1 MVAKSIVDIDV
12 NDDKFVSFME
22 KFKEYQAALEELPEA
37 WRVLAHGASDAT
49 KETAKAKAEGDL
61 LAKAFS
67 EGASAILSIN
77 SGLDRLTDS
86 LDRANKSQEDFN
98 KKARSSKGFL
108 SDATKDAKSLAGH
121 IRDATTSL
129 LSWGGIVGLFTGVL
143 GVGGLFGLNRLA
155 ATTGSQRFTSLGIGT
170 SIGALDSTAINY
182 QKALGNPTGTL
193 GAIRD
198 SQMDLSKRWT
208 FSAMGINNPDQDPAK
223 LLPQMIRNA
232 RDIFVKNGSTLQGAN
247 AYGLTNFFS
256 LDDLNRF
263 KNMSDEEI
271 DAMERR
277 AQKDAKLLQ
286 ITDQQARQWQDFNV
300 QLDYS
305 GQSIRNTFVRGLGP
319 LTPQLSKLSD
329 ALAGAIDTVLQSPEL
344 GKWIDSLAGGIEKFG
359 NYLASPDFAKDVDDF
374 MDGLRR
380 LGQSIGRVIDLFTG
394 KTSVSEFMAASSPML
409 NNQTVHDPNGGPD
422 YVPGSESDPNVP
434 GWLKKLKLASGVA
447 PVQYDEYFE
456 EAAKKYNVDPKW
468 LKSIAAAESSW
479 DQNAV
484 SKAGAKGLMQVM
496 PSNFQEGEKP
506 FDPRDNI
513 MAGARVF
520 SWAMQ
525 QSGGDFDE
533 ALRYYNGGIRRG
545 SDENIAY
552 PGRVKDKYASMF
564 GDPDV
569 SRNSEDAFRH
579 YKGESAFEKSES
591 TTKPLSAKEQ
601 YAAMQGSKSAPAV
614 AGGGDNSEVAKNT
627 NKTNQL
633 LQQLVDRGLQG
644 NGSGM
649 VVYNNTGGNAVVSSS
664 QLGVR

>member
-12 NDDKFVSFME
+12 NDDKFVAFME

-37 WRVLAHGASDAT
+37 WRGLAHGATDAT
-49 KETAKAKAEGDL
+49 KETAKAKTEGDL

-67 EGASAILSIN
+67 DGASAILTIN
-77 SGLDRLTDS
+77 SGLDRLTES

-98 KKARSSKGFL
+98 KKTRSSKGFL
-108 SDATKDAKSLAGH
+108 SEATKDAKSLAGH

-208 FSAMGINNPDQDPAK
+208 FQAMGINNPDQDPAK

-305 GQSIRNTFVRGLGP
+305 SQSIRNAFVRGLGP

-329 ALAGAIDTVLQSPEL
+329 ALSGAIDTVLQSPEL
-344 GKWIDSLAGGIEKFG
+344 GKWIDGLAGGIERFG
-359 NYLASPDFAKDVDDF
+359 KYLASPDFTKDVESF
-374 MDGLRR
+374 MAGIEK
-380 LGQSIGRVIDLFTG
+380 LGALIGKVYDWVVGKTEISVSDVTSGSSILGNQEVKDPETG
-394 KTSVSEFMAASSPML
+394 KSYT
-409 NNQTVHDPNGGPD
+409 
-422 YVPGSESDPNVP
+422 PGSEDDPRVW
-434 GWLKKLKLASGVA
+434 GWLKKLKTASGLA
-447 PVQYDEYFE
+447 PVQYDEYFD
-456 EAAKKYNVDPKW
+456 EAAKKYSVDPKW

-479 DQNAV
+479 DKNAV
-484 SKAGAKGLMQVM
+484 SSAGAKGLMQVM
-496 PSNFQEGEKP
+496 PSNFKDGEKP
-506 FDPRDNI
+506 FEPRDNI

-533 ALRYYNGGIRRG
+533 ALRYYNGGVRRG
-545 SDENIAY
+545 SAENIAY
-552 PGRVKDKYASMF
+552 PGRVKEKYAAMF
-564 GDPDV
+564 GAP
-569 SRNSEDAFRH
+569 E
-579 YKGESAFEKSES
+579 G
-591 TTKPLSAKEQ
+591 SAKEQ
-601 YAAMQGSKSAPAV
+601 YAAMQGSRKDQVV

-633 LQQLVDRGLQG
+633 LQQIVDRGLQG

>member
-12 NDDKFVSFME
+12 NDDKFVAFME
-22 KFKEYQAALEELPEA
+22 KFKEYQAALEDLPEA
-37 WRVLAHGASDAT
+37 WRGLAHGATDAT
-49 KETAKAKAEGDL
+49 KETAKAKTEGDL

-77 SGLDRLTDS
+77 SGLERLTDS

-98 KKARSSKGFL
+98 KKTRSSKGFL
-108 SDATKDAKSLAGH
+108 SDASKDAKSLAGH

-198 SQMDLSKRWT
+198 SQMDLSKRWQ
-208 FSAMGINNPDQDPAK
+208 FQALGINNPDQDPAK
-223 LLPQMIRNA
+223 LLPQLIRNA
-232 RDIFVKNGSTLQGAN
+232 RDIFVKNGSTLQGAK

-344 GKWIDSLAGGIEKFG
+344 GKWIDGLAGGIERFG
-359 NYLASPDFAKDVDDF
+359 NYLASPEFTKDVDSF
-374 MDGLRR
+374 MAGIEK
-380 LGQSIGRVIDLFTG
+380 LGTLIGKVYDWVVG
-394 KTSVSEFMAASSPML
+394 KTDISVSDVTSGASML
-409 NNQTVHDPNGGPD
+409 SDKKVTDPKTGQT
-422 YVPGSESDPNVP
+422 YTPGSEDDPRVW
-434 GWLKKLKLASGVA
+434 GWLKGVKRFFSSGDVKPVDPTPADVSAKGRTIADRFNNPTNLRWAEGYGTHNTKSGKFAVFPTLDEGVLASAKQLQIYGTRGINTVS
-447 PVQYDEYFE
+447 EI
-456 EAAKKYNVDPKW
+456 AKKW
-468 LKSIAAAESSW
+468 A
-479 DQNAV
+479 
-484 SKAGAKGLMQVM
+484 
-496 PSNFQEGEKP
+496 PSNENDTAEYIRHVVKTTGLGANDRLNLN
-506 FDPRDNI
+506 DPAI
-513 MAGARVF
+513 LAKLI
-520 SWAMQ
+520 SAM
-525 QSGGDFDE
+525 
-533 ALRYYNGGIRRG
+533 
-545 SDENIAY
+545 
-552 PGRVKDKYASMF
+552 
-564 GDPDV
+564 
-569 SRNSEDAFRH
+569 
-579 YKGESAFEKSES
+579 
-591 TTKPLSAKEQ
+591 SAKEG
-601 YAAMQGSKSAPAV
+601 AGNRVSEGAV
-614 AGGGDNSEVAKNT
+614 I
-627 NKTNQL
+627 QIF
-633 LQQLVDRGLQG
+633 
-644 NGSGM
+644 
-649 VVYNNTGGNAVVSSS
+649 NNTGGNAIVSSS
-664 QLGVR
+664 QLGVTG

>member
-37 WRVLAHGASDAT
+37 WRGLAHGATDAT

-208 FSAMGINNPDQDPAK
+208 FQAMGINNPDQDPAK

-344 GKWIDSLAGGIEKFG
+344 GKWIDGLAGGIERFG
-359 NYLASPDFAKDVDDF
+359 KYLASPEFTKDVDSF
-374 MDGLRR
+374 MAGIEK
-380 LGQSIGRVIDLFTG
+380 IGALIGKVYDWVVG
-394 KTSVSEFMAASSPML
+394 KTDISVSDVTSGSSILSDKKVTDPKTG
-409 NNQTVHDPNGGPD
+409 QT
-422 YVPGSESDPNVP
+422 YTPGSEDDPRVW
-434 GWLKKLKLASGVA
+434 GWLKGVKRFFSSGDVKPVDPTPADVSAKGRTIADRFNNPTNLRWAEGYGTHNTKSGKFAVFPTLDEGVLASAKQLQIYGTRGINTVS
-447 PVQYDEYFE
+447 DI
-456 EAAKKYNVDPKW
+456 AKKW
-468 LKSIAAAESSW
+468 A
-479 DQNAV
+479 
-484 SKAGAKGLMQVM
+484 
-496 PSNFQEGEKP
+496 PSNENDTAEYIRHVVKTTGLGANDRLNLNDPAILAKLISAMSTKEG
-506 FDPRDNI
+506 
-513 MAGARVF
+513 AGNRV
-520 SWAMQ
+520 
-525 QSGGDFDE
+525 
-533 ALRYYNGGIRRG
+533 
-545 SDENIAY
+545 
-552 PGRVKDKYASMF
+552 
-564 GDPDV
+564 
-569 SRNSEDAFRH
+569 SE
-579 YKGESAFEKSES
+579 G
-591 TTKPLSAKEQ
+591 
-601 YAAMQGSKSAPAV
+601 AV
-614 AGGGDNSEVAKNT
+614 I
-627 NKTNQL
+627 QIF
-633 LQQLVDRGLQG
+633 
-644 NGSGM
+644 
-649 VVYNNTGGNAVVSSS
+649 NNTGGNAIVSSS
-664 QLGVR
+664 QLGVTG

>member
-37 WRVLAHGASDAT
+37 WRGLAHGATDAT

-108 SDATKDAKSLAGH
+108 SDATKDAKSLTGH

-198 SQMDLSKRWT
+198 SQMDLSKRWQ
-208 FSAMGINNPDQDPAK
+208 FQAMGINNPDQDPAK
-223 LLPQMIRNA
+223 LLPQLIRNA

-344 GKWIDSLAGGIEKFG
+344 GKWIDGLAGGIERFG
-359 NYLASPDFAKDVDDF
+359 KYLASPEFTKDVDSF
-374 MDGLRR
+374 MAGIEK
-380 LGQSIGRVIDLFTG
+380 LGALIGKVYDWVVGKTSISVADVKEGSSILSDKKVTDPETG
-394 KTSVSEFMAASSPML
+394 KTY
-409 NNQTVHDPNGGPD
+409 T
-422 YVPGSESDPNVP
+422 PGSEDDPRVW
-434 GWLKKLKLASGVA
+434 GWLKGVKRFFSSGDVKPVDPTPADVTAKGRTIADRFNNPTNLRWAEGYGTHNTKSGDFAVFPTLDEGVLASAKQLQIFGTRGINTIS
-447 PVQYDEYFE
+447 DI
-456 EAAKKYNVDPKW
+456 AKKW
-468 LKSIAAAESSW
+468 A
-479 DQNAV
+479 
-484 SKAGAKGLMQVM
+484 
-496 PSNFQEGEKP
+496 PSNENDTEAYIRHLVKSTG
-506 FDPRDNI
+506 I
-513 MAGARVF
+513 GAR
-520 SWAMQ
+520 
-525 QSGGDFDE
+525 E
-533 ALRYYNGGIRRG
+533 ALNLNDPSILAKLISGMSSKEGAG
-545 SDENIAY
+545 N
-552 PGRVKDKYASMF
+552 RV
-564 GDPDV
+564 
-569 SRNSEDAFRH
+569 SEDAVMQVFSNTSR
-579 YKGESAFEKSES
+579 
-591 TTKPLSAKEQ
+591 TLREQ

-649 VVYNNTGGNAVVSSS
+649 VVYNNTGGNAGVSSS

>member
-1 MVAKSIVDIDV
+1 
-12 NDDKFVSFME
+12 
-22 KFKEYQAALEELPEA
+22 
-37 WRVLAHGASDAT
+37 
-49 KETAKAKAEGDL
+49 
-61 LAKAFS
+61 
-67 EGASAILSIN
+67 LSIN
-77 SGLDRLTDS
+77 SGLERLTDS

-98 KKARSSKGFL
+98 KKTRSSKGFL
-108 SDATKDAKSLAGH
+108 SEATKDAKSLAGH

-182 QKALGNPTGTL
+182 QKALGNPTATL

-208 FSAMGINNPDQDPAK
+208 FQAMGINNPDQDPAK

-344 GKWIDSLAGGIEKFG
+344 GKWIDGLAGGIERFG
-359 NYLASPDFAKDVDDF
+359 NYLASPEFTKDVDSF
-374 MDGLRR
+374 MAGIEK
-380 LGQSIGRVIDLFTG
+380 LGALIGKVYDWVVG
-394 KTSVSEFMAASSPML
+394 KTDISVSDVTSGSSILSDKKVTDPKTG
-409 NNQTVHDPNGGPD
+409 QT
-422 YVPGSESDPNVP
+422 YTPGSEDDPRVW
-434 GWLKKLKLASGVA
+434 GWLKGVKRFFSSGDVKPVDPTPADVSAKGRTIADRFNNPTNLRWAEGYGTHNTKSGKFAVFPTLDEGVLASAKQLQIYGTRGINTVS
-447 PVQYDEYFE
+447 EI
-456 EAAKKYNVDPKW
+456 AKKW
-468 LKSIAAAESSW
+468 A
-479 DQNAV
+479 
-484 SKAGAKGLMQVM
+484 
-496 PSNFQEGEKP
+496 PSNENDTAEYIRHVVKTTGLGANDRLNLNDPAILAKLISAMSTKEG
-506 FDPRDNI
+506 
-513 MAGARVF
+513 AGNRV
-520 SWAMQ
+520 
-525 QSGGDFDE
+525 
-533 ALRYYNGGIRRG
+533 
-545 SDENIAY
+545 
-552 PGRVKDKYASMF
+552 
-564 GDPDV
+564 
-569 SRNSEDAFRH
+569 SE
-579 YKGESAFEKSES
+579 G
-591 TTKPLSAKEQ
+591 
-601 YAAMQGSKSAPAV
+601 AV
-614 AGGGDNSEVAKNT
+614 I
-627 NKTNQL
+627 QIF
-633 LQQLVDRGLQG
+633 
-644 NGSGM
+644 
-649 VVYNNTGGNAVVSSS
+649 NNTGGNAIVSSS
-664 QLGVR
+664 QLGVTG

>member
-12 NDDKFVSFME
+12 NDDKFVAFME
-22 KFKEYQAALEELPEA
+22 KFKEYQAALEDLPEA
-37 WRVLAHGASDAT
+37 WRGLAHGATDAT
-49 KETAKAKAEGDL
+49 KETAKAKTEGDL

-77 SGLDRLTDS
+77 SGLERLADS

-98 KKARSSKGFL
+98 KKTRSSKGFL
-108 SDATKDAKSLAGH
+108 SEATKDAKSLAGH

-208 FSAMGINNPDQDPAK
+208 FQAMGINNPDQDPAK

-344 GKWIDSLAGGIEKFG
+344 GKWIDGLAGGIERFG
-359 NYLASPDFAKDVDDF
+359 KYLASPEFTKDVDDF

-394 KTSVSEFMAASSPML
+394 KTSVSEFMGGEAPLADDPSKSP
-409 NNQTVHDPNGGPD
+409 
-422 YVPGSESDPNVP
+422 SENMNDRYRRYEAQQKSKP
-434 GWLKKLKLASGVA
+434 
-447 PVQYDEYFE
+447 YDQYFE
-456 EAAKKYNVDPKW
+456 EAAKKYNVDPKL
-468 LKSIAAAESSW
+468 LKALAAAESSW

-484 SKAGAKGLMQVM
+484 SKAGAQGLMQVM
-496 PSNFQEGEKP
+496 PDNFKPGEKP
-506 FDPRDNI
+506 FDPHDNI
-513 MAGARVF
+513 MAGARVLRDGMN
-520 SWAMQ
+520 WANKNA
-525 QSGGDFDE
+525 GGDLEE
-533 ALRYYNGGIRRG
+533 ALRYYNGGVRRG
-545 SDENIAY
+545 SAENIAY
-552 PGRVKDKYASMF
+552 PGRVNEKYQQIYGVPA
-564 GDPDV
+564 
-569 SRNSEDAFRH
+569 
-579 YKGESAFEKSES
+579 
-591 TTKPLSAKEQ
+591 LSAKEQ
-601 YAAMQGSKSAPAV
+601 YAEMQGSRKTPAIEN
-614 AGGGDNSEVAKNT
+614 GSDNSEVAKNT

-633 LQQLVDRGLQG
+633 LQQIVDRGLTG

>member
-12 NDDKFVSFME
+12 NDDKFVAFME

-37 WRVLAHGASDAT
+37 WRGLAHGATDAT
-49 KETAKAKAEGDL
+49 KETAKAKTEGDL

-77 SGLDRLTDS
+77 SGLERLTDS

-98 KKARSSKGFL
+98 KKTRSSKGFL
-108 SDATKDAKSLAGH
+108 SEATKDAKSLAGH

-182 QKALGNPTGTL
+182 QKALGNPTATL

-208 FSAMGINNPDQDPAK
+208 FQAMGINNPDQDPAK

-305 GQSIRNTFVRGLGP
+305 SQSIRNAFVRGLGP

-344 GKWIDSLAGGIEKFG
+344 GKWIDGLAGGIEKFG

-374 MDGLRR
+374 MDCLRR

-484 SKAGAKGLMQVM
+484 SSAGAKGLMQVM
-496 PSNFQEGEKP
+496 PSNFRDGEKP

-513 MAGARVF
+513 MAGARVL

-533 ALRYYNGGIRRG
+533 ALRYYNGGVRRG
-545 SDENIAY
+545 SAENVAY
-552 PGRVKDKYASMF
+552 PGRV
-564 GDPDV
+564 
-569 SRNSEDAFRH
+569 R
-579 YKGESAFEKSES
+579 
-591 TTKPLSAKEQ
+591 EQ
-601 YAAMQGSKSAPAV
+601 YEAMYGSQKNPAIEN
-614 AGGGDNSEVAKNT
+614 GSDNSEVAKNT

-633 LQQLVDRGLQG
+633 LQQIVDRGLTG

>member
-12 NDDKFVSFME
+12 NDDKFVAFME
-22 KFKEYQAALEELPEA
+22 KFKEYQAALEDLPEA
-37 WRVLAHGASDAT
+37 WRGLAHGATDAT
-49 KETAKAKAEGDL
+49 KETAKAKTEGDL

-77 SGLDRLTDS
+77 SWLERLTDS

-98 KKARSSKGFL
+98 KKTRSSKGFL
-108 SDATKDAKSLAGH
+108 SEATKDAKSLAGH

-155 ATTGSQRFTSLGIGT
+155 AGASQQRFTSLGIGT
-170 SIGALDSTAINY
+170 SAGQLSAAEINY
-182 QKALGNPTGTL
+182 RRAIGNPTGTL

-208 FSAMGINNPDQDPAK
+208 FQAMGINNPDQDPAK

-277 AQKDAKLLQ
+277 AKKDAERLN
-286 ITDQQARQWQDFNV
+286 ITDEQNRKWTDFINQV
-300 QLDYS
+300 DLS
-305 GQSIRNTFVRGLGP
+305 ERSINKAFVVGLGP
-319 LTPQLSKLSD
+319 LAPQLGKLSD

-344 GKWIDSLAGGIEKFG
+344 GKWIDGLAGGIERFG
-359 NYLASPDFAKDVDDF
+359 KYLASPEFTKDVDDF

-394 KTSVSEFMAASSPML
+394 KTSVSEFMGGEAPLADDPSKSP
-409 NNQTVHDPNGGPD
+409 
-422 YVPGSESDPNVP
+422 SENMNDRYRRYEAQQKSKP
-434 GWLKKLKLASGVA
+434 
-447 PVQYDEYFE
+447 YDQYFE
-456 EAAKKYNVDPKW
+456 EAAKKYNVDPKL
-468 LKSIAAAESSW
+468 LKAIAAAESSW

-484 SKAGAKGLMQVM
+484 SSAGAKGLMQVM
-496 PSNFQEGEKP
+496 PSNFRDGEKP
-506 FDPRDNI
+506 FDPHDNI

-525 QSGGDFDE
+525 QSGGDIDE
-533 ALRYYNGGIRRG
+533 ALRYYNGGVRRG
-545 SDENIAY
+545 SAENVAF
-552 PGRVKDKYASMF
+552 PGRV
-564 GDPDV
+564 
-569 SRNSEDAFRH
+569 R
-579 YKGESAFEKSES
+579 
-591 TTKPLSAKEQ
+591 EQ
-601 YAAMQGSKSAPAV
+601 YEEMYGSQKNPAIEN
-614 AGGGDNSEVAKNT
+614 GSDNSEVAKNT

-633 LQQLVDRGLQG
+633 LQQIVDRGLTG
-644 NGSGM
+644 NSSGM
-649 VVYNNTGGNAVVSSS
+649 VVYNNTGGNAVISSS

>member
-12 NDDKFVSFME
+12 NDDKFVAFME
-22 KFKEYQAALEELPEA
+22 KFKEYQAALEDLPEA
-37 WRVLAHGASDAT
+37 WRGLAHGATDAT
-49 KETAKAKAEGDL
+49 KETAKAKTEGDL

-77 SGLDRLTDS
+77 SGLERLTDS

-98 KKARSSKGFL
+98 KKTRSSKGFL
-108 SDATKDAKSLAGH
+108 SEATKDAKSLAGH

-182 QKALGNPTGTL
+182 QKALGNPTATL

-198 SQMDLSKRWT
+198 SQIDLSKRWQ
-208 FSAMGINNPDQDPAK
+208 FQAMGINNPDQDPAK
-223 LLPQMIRNA
+223 LLPQLIRNA

-344 GKWIDSLAGGIEKFG
+344 GKWIDGLAGGIERFG
-359 NYLASPDFAKDVDDF
+359 NYLASPEFTKDVDSF
-374 MDGLRR
+374 MAGIEK
-380 LGQSIGRVIDLFTG
+380 LGALIGKVYDWVVG
-394 KTSVSEFMAASSPML
+394 KTDISVSDVTSGSSILSDKKVTDPKTG
-409 NNQTVHDPNGGPD
+409 QT
-422 YVPGSESDPNVP
+422 YTPGSEDDPRVW
-434 GWLKKLKLASGVA
+434 GWLKGVKRFFSNGDVKPVDPTPADVSAKGRTIADRFNNPTNLRWAEGYGTHNTKSGKFAVFPTLDEGVLASAKQLQIYGTRGINTVS
-447 PVQYDEYFE
+447 EI
-456 EAAKKYNVDPKW
+456 AKKW
-468 LKSIAAAESSW
+468 A
-479 DQNAV
+479 
-484 SKAGAKGLMQVM
+484 
-496 PSNFQEGEKP
+496 PSNENDTAEYIRHVVKTTGLGANDRLNLNDPAILAKLISAMSTKEG
-506 FDPRDNI
+506 
-513 MAGARVF
+513 AGNRV
-520 SWAMQ
+520 
-525 QSGGDFDE
+525 
-533 ALRYYNGGIRRG
+533 
-545 SDENIAY
+545 
-552 PGRVKDKYASMF
+552 
-564 GDPDV
+564 
-569 SRNSEDAFRH
+569 SE
-579 YKGESAFEKSES
+579 G
-591 TTKPLSAKEQ
+591 
-601 YAAMQGSKSAPAV
+601 AV
-614 AGGGDNSEVAKNT
+614 I
-627 NKTNQL
+627 QIF
-633 LQQLVDRGLQG
+633 
-644 NGSGM
+644 
-649 VVYNNTGGNAVVSSS
+649 NNTGGNAIVSSS
-664 QLGVR
+664 QLGVTG

>member
-12 NDDKFVSFME
+12 NDDKFVAFLE

-37 WRVLAHGASDAT
+37 WRVLAHGATDAT
-49 KETAKAKAEGDL
+49 KETAKAKTEGDL

-77 SGLDRLTDS
+77 SGLERLTDS

-98 KKARSSKGFL
+98 KKTRSSKGFL
-108 SDATKDAKSLAGH
+108 SDASKDAKSLAGH

-182 QKALGNPTGTL
+182 QKALGNPTATL

-208 FSAMGINNPDQDPAK
+208 FQAMGINNPDQDPAK

-305 GQSIRNTFVRGLGP
+305 GQSIRNAFVRGLGP

-344 GKWIDSLAGGIEKFG
+344 GKWIDGLAGGIERFG
-359 NYLASPDFAKDVDDF
+359 NYLVSPEFTKDVGSF
-374 MDGLRR
+374 MSGIEK
-380 LGQSIGRVIDLFTG
+380 LGALIWKVYDWVVG
-394 KTSVSEFMAASSPML
+394 KTDISVSDVTSGSSILSDKKVTDPKTG
-409 NNQTVHDPNGGPD
+409 QT
-422 YVPGSESDPNVP
+422 YTPGSEDDPRVW
-434 GWLKKLKLASGVA
+434 GWLKGVKRFFSSGDVKPVDPTPADVSAKGRTIADRFNNPTNLRWAEGYGTHNTKSGKFAVFPTLDEGVLASAKQLQIYGTRGINTVS
-447 PVQYDEYFE
+447 EI
-456 EAAKKYNVDPKW
+456 AKKW
-468 LKSIAAAESSW
+468 A
-479 DQNAV
+479 
-484 SKAGAKGLMQVM
+484 
-496 PSNFQEGEKP
+496 PSNENDTAEYIRHVVKTTGLGANDRLNLN
-506 FDPRDNI
+506 DPAI
-513 MAGARVF
+513 LAKLI
-520 SWAMQ
+520 SAM
-525 QSGGDFDE
+525 
-533 ALRYYNGGIRRG
+533 
-545 SDENIAY
+545 
-552 PGRVKDKYASMF
+552 
-564 GDPDV
+564 
-569 SRNSEDAFRH
+569 
-579 YKGESAFEKSES
+579 
-591 TTKPLSAKEQ
+591 SAKEG
-601 YAAMQGSKSAPAV
+601 AGNRVSEGAV
-614 AGGGDNSEVAKNT
+614 I
-627 NKTNQL
+627 QIF
-633 LQQLVDRGLQG
+633 
-644 NGSGM
+644 
-649 VVYNNTGGNAVVSSS
+649 NNTGGNAIVSSS
-664 QLGVR
+664 QLGVTG

>member
-12 NDDKFVSFME
+12 NDDKFVAFME
-22 KFKEYQAALEELPEA
+22 RFKEYQAALEELPEA
-37 WRVLAHGASDAT
+37 WRVLAHGATDAT
-49 KETAKAKAEGDL
+49 KETAKAKTEGDL

-77 SGLDRLTDS
+77 SGLERLTDS

-98 KKARSSKGFL
+98 KKTRSSKGFL
-108 SDATKDAKSLAGH
+108 SDASKDAKSLAGH

-182 QKALGNPTGTL
+182 QKALGNPTATL

-198 SQMDLSKRWT
+198 SQMDLSKRWQ
-208 FSAMGINNPDQDPAK
+208 FQAMGINNPDQDPAK
-223 LLPQMIRNA
+223 LLPQLIRNA

-344 GKWIDSLAGGIEKFG
+344 GKWIDGLAGGIERFG
-359 NYLASPDFAKDVDDF
+359 NYLASPEFTKDVDSF
-374 MDGLRR
+374 MAGIEK
-380 LGQSIGRVIDLFTG
+380 LGALIGKVYDWVVG
-394 KTSVSEFMAASSPML
+394 KTDISVSDVTSGSSILSDKKVTDPKTG
-409 NNQTVHDPNGGPD
+409 QT
-422 YVPGSESDPNVP
+422 YTPGSEDDPRVW
-434 GWLKKLKLASGVA
+434 GWLKGVKRFFSNGDVKPVDPTPADVSAKGRTIADRFNNPTNLRWAEGYGTHNTKSGKFAVFPTLDEGVLASAKQLQIYGTRGINTVS
-447 PVQYDEYFE
+447 EI
-456 EAAKKYNVDPKW
+456 AKKW
-468 LKSIAAAESSW
+468 A
-479 DQNAV
+479 
-484 SKAGAKGLMQVM
+484 
-496 PSNFQEGEKP
+496 PSNENDTAEYIRHVVKTTGLGANDRLNLNDPAILAKLISAMSTKEG
-506 FDPRDNI
+506 
-513 MAGARVF
+513 AGNRV
-520 SWAMQ
+520 
-525 QSGGDFDE
+525 
-533 ALRYYNGGIRRG
+533 
-545 SDENIAY
+545 
-552 PGRVKDKYASMF
+552 
-564 GDPDV
+564 
-569 SRNSEDAFRH
+569 SE
-579 YKGESAFEKSES
+579 G
-591 TTKPLSAKEQ
+591 
-601 YAAMQGSKSAPAV
+601 AV
-614 AGGGDNSEVAKNT
+614 I
-627 NKTNQL
+627 QIF
-633 LQQLVDRGLQG
+633 
-644 NGSGM
+644 
-649 VVYNNTGGNAVVSSS
+649 NNTGGNAIVSSS
-664 QLGVR
+664 QLGVTG

>member
-22 KFKEYQAALEELPEA
+22 KFKEYQAALEDLPEA
-37 WRVLAHGASDAT
+37 WRGLAHGATDAT
-49 KETAKAKAEGDL
+49 KETAKAKTEGDL

-77 SGLDRLTDS
+77 SGLERLTDS

-98 KKARSSKGFL
+98 KKTRSSKGFL
-108 SDATKDAKSLAGH
+108 SDASKDAKSLAGH

-182 QKALGNPTGTL
+182 QKALGNPTATL

-208 FSAMGINNPDQDPAK
+208 FQAMGINNPDQDPAK

-344 GKWIDSLAGGIEKFG
+344 GKWIDGLAGGIERFG
-359 NYLASPDFAKDVDDF
+359 NYLASPEFTKDVDSF
-374 MDGLRR
+374 MAGIEK
-380 LGQSIGRVIDLFTG
+380 LGALIGKVYDWVVG
-394 KTSVSEFMAASSPML
+394 KTDISVSGVTSGSSILSDKKVTDPKTG
-409 NNQTVHDPNGGPD
+409 QT
-422 YVPGSESDPNVP
+422 YTPGSEDDPRVW
-434 GWLKKLKLASGVA
+434 GWLKGVKRFFSSGDVKPVDPTPADVSAKGRTIADRFNNPTNLRWAEGYGTHNTKSGKFAVFPTLDEGVLASAKQLQIFGTRGINTVS
-447 PVQYDEYFE
+447 EI
-456 EAAKKYNVDPKW
+456 AKKW
-468 LKSIAAAESSW
+468 A
-479 DQNAV
+479 
-484 SKAGAKGLMQVM
+484 
-496 PSNFQEGEKP
+496 PSNENDTAEYIRHVVKTTGLGANDRLNLNDPAILAKLISAMSTKEG
-506 FDPRDNI
+506 
-513 MAGARVF
+513 AGNRV
-520 SWAMQ
+520 
-525 QSGGDFDE
+525 
-533 ALRYYNGGIRRG
+533 
-545 SDENIAY
+545 
-552 PGRVKDKYASMF
+552 
-564 GDPDV
+564 
-569 SRNSEDAFRH
+569 SE
-579 YKGESAFEKSES
+579 G
-591 TTKPLSAKEQ
+591 
-601 YAAMQGSKSAPAV
+601 AV
-614 AGGGDNSEVAKNT
+614 I
-627 NKTNQL
+627 QIF
-633 LQQLVDRGLQG
+633 
-644 NGSGM
+644 
-649 VVYNNTGGNAVVSSS
+649 NNTGGNAIVSSS
-664 QLGVR
+664 QLGVTG

>member
-12 NDDKFVSFME
+12 NDDKFVAFME
-22 KFKEYQAALEELPEA
+22 KFKEYQAALEDLPEA
-37 WRVLAHGASDAT
+37 WRGLAHGATDAT

-77 SGLDRLTDS
+77 SGLERLTDS

-98 KKARSSKGFL
+98 KKTRSSKGFL

-198 SQMDLSKRWT
+198 SQMDLSKRWQ
-208 FSAMGINNPDQDPAK
+208 FQALGISNPDQDPAK
-223 LLPQMIRNA
+223 ILPQLIRNA

-344 GKWIDSLAGGIEKFG
+344 GKWIDGLAGGIERFG
-359 NYLASPDFAKDVDDF
+359 NYLASPEFTKDVDSF
-374 MDGLRR
+374 MAGIEK
-380 LGQSIGRVIDLFTG
+380 LGTLIGKVYDWVVG
-394 KTSVSEFMAASSPML
+394 KTDISVSDVTSGSSIL
-409 NNQTVHDPNGGPD
+409 SDKKVTDPKTGLT
-422 YVPGSESDPNVP
+422 YTPGSEDDPRVW
-434 GWLKKLKLASGVA
+434 GWLKGVKRFFSSGDVKPVDPTPADVSAKGRTIADRFNNPTNLRWAEGYGTHNTKSGKFAVFPTLDEGVLASAKQLQIYGTRGINTVS
-447 PVQYDEYFE
+447 DI
-456 EAAKKYNVDPKW
+456 AKKW
-468 LKSIAAAESSW
+468 A
-479 DQNAV
+479 
-484 SKAGAKGLMQVM
+484 
-496 PSNFQEGEKP
+496 PSNENDTAEYIRHVVKTTGLGANDRLNLNDPAILAKLISAMSTKEG
-506 FDPRDNI
+506 
-513 MAGARVF
+513 AGNRV
-520 SWAMQ
+520 
-525 QSGGDFDE
+525 
-533 ALRYYNGGIRRG
+533 
-545 SDENIAY
+545 
-552 PGRVKDKYASMF
+552 
-564 GDPDV
+564 
-569 SRNSEDAFRH
+569 SE
-579 YKGESAFEKSES
+579 G
-591 TTKPLSAKEQ
+591 
-601 YAAMQGSKSAPAV
+601 AV
-614 AGGGDNSEVAKNT
+614 I
-627 NKTNQL
+627 QIF
-633 LQQLVDRGLQG
+633 
-644 NGSGM
+644 
-649 VVYNNTGGNAVVSSS
+649 NNTGGNAIVSSS
-664 QLGVR
+664 QLGVTG

>member
-37 WRVLAHGASDAT
+37 WRGLAHGATDAT

-198 SQMDLSKRWT
+198 SQMDLSKRWQ
-208 FSAMGINNPDQDPAK
+208 FQAMGINNPDQDPAK
-223 LLPQMIRNA
+223 LLPQLIRNA

-344 GKWIDSLAGGIEKFG
+344 GKWIDGLAGGIERFG
-359 NYLASPDFAKDVDDF
+359 KYLASPEFTKDVDSF
-374 MDGLRR
+374 MAGIEK
-380 LGQSIGRVIDLFTG
+380 LGALIGKVYDWVVGKTSISVADVKEGSSILSDKKVTDPETG
-394 KTSVSEFMAASSPML
+394 KTY
-409 NNQTVHDPNGGPD
+409 T
-422 YVPGSESDPNVP
+422 PGSEDDPRVW
-434 GWLKKLKLASGVA
+434 GWRKGVKRFFSSGDVKPVDPTPADVTAKGRTIADRFNNPTNLRWAEGYGTHNTKSGDFAVFPTLDEGVLASAKQLQIFGTRGINTIS
-447 PVQYDEYFE
+447 DI
-456 EAAKKYNVDPKW
+456 AKKWAPSNENDTEAYIRHLVKSTGIGAREALNLNDP
-468 LKSIAAAESSW
+468 SILAKLISGMSSKEGAG
-479 DQNAV
+479 NRV
-484 SKAGAKGLMQVM
+484 SEDVVMQVF
-496 PSNFQEGEKP
+496 SNT
-506 FDPRDNI
+506 
-513 MAGARVF
+513 
-520 SWAMQ
+520 
-525 QSGGDFDE
+525 SGT
-533 ALRYYNGGIRRG
+533 LR
-545 SDENIAY
+545 
-552 PGRVKDKYASMF
+552 
-564 GDPDV
+564 
-569 SRNSEDAFRH
+569 
-579 YKGESAFEKSES
+579 
-591 TTKPLSAKEQ
+591 EQ